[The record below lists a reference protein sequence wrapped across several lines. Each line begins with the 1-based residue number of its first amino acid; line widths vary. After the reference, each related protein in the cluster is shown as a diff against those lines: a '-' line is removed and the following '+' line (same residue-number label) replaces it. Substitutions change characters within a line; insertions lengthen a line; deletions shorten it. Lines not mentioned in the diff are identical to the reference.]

1 MFARWRIVREAS
13 IMSLRSGAFGAVVIV
28 AAGAV
33 PGLAWA
39 QAPAPGYPAYDPNTA
54 WGLSNAGVPP
64 GPYVKLGGGGSL
76 STSSK
81 FDNSYVVGAGVGYRF
96 TPYFRSDVTF
106 DYRPDFKDKALG
118 DARFRNWSAMLNGYI
133 DFNVPPLRPLVP
145 YIGAGAGIAQN
156 KIEGTTIN
164 VGGTT
169 VASVTGS
176 SKDQFAWQAMAGI
189 SWYFNPTMALDVG
202 YRYFHGGSAENA
214 TLTGFPTH
222 SGDFATHEVVAALRF
237 GF

>member
-1 MFARWRIVREAS
+1 
-13 IMSLRSGAFGAVVIV
+13 MSSRSVAFGAIVVV
-28 AAGAV
+28 AACA
-33 PGLAWA
+33 
-39 QAPAPGYPAYDPNTA
+39 APGMARAQTPVYPPYDPNTA
-54 WGLSNAGVPP
+54 WGLASAGVPA

-76 STSSK
+76 SASSK
-81 FDNSYVVGAGVGYRF
+81 FDNSYVVGGGLGYRF
-96 TPYFRSDVTF
+96 SPWFRSDVTF

-156 KIEGTTIN
+156 KIEGTIVT
-164 VGGTT
+164 VGGTE

-176 SKDQFAWQAMAGI
+176 SKNQFAWQAMAGI
-189 SWYFNPTMALDVG
+189 SWYFTTTTALDVG

-222 SGDFATHEVVAALRF
+222 SGDFSTHEVVASLRF